1 MSTTCDKEAIR
12 EAYNTVRDDKSEINW
27 AVFKYEGNLITVAS
41 TGVDYNDFLNS
52 FDGIIIIIQTIL
64 LITIRNLFM
73 FIKNRFS
80 AIICILKN
88 IYW

>member
-52 FDGIIIIIQTIL
+52 FDGIE
-64 LITIRNLFM
+64 
-73 FIKNRFS
+73 
-80 AIICILKN
+80 
-88 IYW
+88 